1 MNTHMCSWW
10 QCLRKVWS
18 EKIAFTRL
26 NIDHAELLPVGP
38 ATVVPDNIGF
48 KRAQ

>member
-1 MNTHMCSWW
+1 VEVNGPPRKWVSKP
-10 QCLRKVWS
+10 LRV
-18 EKIAFTRL
+18 KIAFRRL

>member
-1 MNTHMCSWW
+1 M
-10 QCLRKVWS
+10 
-18 EKIAFTRL
+18 AFMRL
-26 NIDHAELLPVGP
+26 NIDPAELLAVGP